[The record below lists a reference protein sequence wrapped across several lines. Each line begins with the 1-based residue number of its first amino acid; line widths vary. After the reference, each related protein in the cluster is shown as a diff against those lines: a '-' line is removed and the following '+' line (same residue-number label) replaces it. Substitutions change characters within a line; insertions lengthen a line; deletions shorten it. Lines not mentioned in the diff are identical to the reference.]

1 MFSTGSSVNG
11 SMRAVDG
18 SGMSSMSE
26 AWMPFQ
32 PAIDEPSKAWPS
44 SNFSLVKYFTG
55 TETCCSLPRVSVK
68 RRSTN
73 LTSVSLMIFMTSLAD
88 IAIAGS
94 PQVSDYWLEKGEQCA
109 KTADSM
115 PSSMKKQPVVSQR
128 GYRDNLLGRR
138 TKSARSTHYAHRA
151 SARQD
156 PAFFATRYKLGILG
170 FLRKL
175 YAAPFRQRYS
185 RPRKRTG
192 KADEPALRRSSPSS
206 GSPGTARTSSR
217 SEADRCA

>member
-1 MFSTGSSVNG
+1 MSAFELVHGESLDRHGDVLLLTTGVGKAQVHELDLLVLDHFHDVIGRHCHCRISSG
-11 SMRAVDG
+11 
-18 SGMSSMSE
+18 
-26 AWMPFQ
+26 
-32 PAIDEPSKAWPS
+32 
-44 SNFSLVKYFTG
+44 
-55 TETCCSLPRVSVK
+55 
-68 RRSTN
+68 
-73 LTSVSLMIFMTSLAD
+73 
-88 IAIAGS
+88 
-94 PQVSDYWLEKGEQCA
+94 SDYWLEKGEQCV

-151 SARQD
+151 SARRD

-170 FLRKL
+170 FLRKP
-175 YAAPFRQRYS
+175 YATPFRQRHS

-192 KADEPALRRSSPSS
+192 KADEPALRRSAPSS

-217 SEADRCA
+217 SEADRCAQSARMGVCRTRSEFAAGRMEYLSDRPVQSGVRPRA